1 MLIVLDD
8 DDDNGSNHF
17 DNTIKLEKTNCFNLG
32 QNGGQNHPIKL
43 EKVSGF
49 VGGGQNGFVSG
60 GQNGFVGGYYPDFG
74 ASNLMAGLSDRTT
87 SN

>member
-49 VGGGQNGFVSG
+49 VGGGQNGFV
-60 GQNGFVGGYYPDFG
+60 GGYYPDFG